1 MQNYKLVLSY
11 DGTRYRG
18 WQRLE
23 GDACTIQSKVEQV
36 LSRLAE
42 RPVQIQGSGR
52 TDAGVHAKGQVASF
66 CLPEPIAPEQ
76 ILAYLRE
83 YLPEDIGAVSVEFA
97 PERFHARLN
106 AVRKTYSYRLWTGE
120 TPCVFERRY
129 VYCPPLPL
137 DTEQMRTASLRLFG
151 THDFAGFCSRLPGK
165 KSTVRTIERIEIIE
179 KPQELELRFTGD
191 GFLNHMVRILTGTLI
206 EIGDG
211 RSRADSIDLVFQEKQ
226 RALAGYTVPAKG
238 LCLERVEY
246 E

>member
-23 GDACTIQSKVEQV
+23 GDACTIQYKVEQV

-42 RPVQIQGSGR
+42 QPVEIQGSGR

-66 CLPEPIAPEQ
+66 FLPDPISPEQ
-76 ILAYLRE
+76 IRKYLRE
-83 YLPEDIGAVSVEFA
+83 YLPEDIGAISVEYA

-106 AVRKTYSYRLWTGE
+106 AVRKTYSYRLWT
-120 TPCVFERRY
+120 TDAPCVFERRY
-129 VYCPPLPL
+129 VYRPPLPL
-137 DTEQMRTASLRLFG
+137 DPERMRRASLRLMG
-151 THDFAGFCSRLPGK
+151 HHDFAGFCGRLPGK
-165 KSTVRTIERIEIIE
+165 KSTVRNLENIEIIE

-211 RSRADSIDLVFQEKQ
+211 RRQADSIDQIFEEKH
-226 RALAGYTVPAKG
+226 RDLAGYTVPARG